1 MGRSCAEA
9 VKALVSLMLRGVGLE
24 RAARPWRAL
33 PAAILFEAFL
43 EGFALFVEAGFAAP
57 L

>member
-33 PAAILFEAFL
+33 LAAAFFE
-43 EGFALFVEAGFAAP
+43 EGFALFFVAGFVAP